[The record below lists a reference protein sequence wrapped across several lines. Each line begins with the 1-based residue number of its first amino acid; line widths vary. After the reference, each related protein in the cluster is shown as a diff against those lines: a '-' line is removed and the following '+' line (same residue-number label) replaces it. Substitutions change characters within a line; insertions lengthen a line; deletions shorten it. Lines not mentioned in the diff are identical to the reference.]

1 MRGVEWEELDQDYWE
16 EQDNHDIQLLGESE
30 PFFWGNPDDSLRK
43 VINQHRNAMQLLTRL
58 TLWLALSCA
67 QVWLL
72 LLARAAGDASV
83 SDGALH
89 RMIKDATDNVE
100 FDANSFDS
108 CLREE
113 LDNENLVLSLKCD
126 SSLPPSACCA
136 CFLPVV
142 ANLRRLP
149 MRAKSEL
156 YIIIARRDGA
166 ERMTRLAKDKEA
178 WSKLPS
184 TKKHHKARRLIDRYG
199 MACAIREQIQA
210 DIASGEQA
218 F

>member
-1 MRGVEWEELDQDYWE
+1 MKTIPMRGVEWEELDQDYWD

-43 VINQHRNAMQLLTRL
+43 
-58 TLWLALSCA
+58 
-67 QVWLL
+67 VWLL

-113 LDNENLVLSLKCD
+113 LDNENLVLSLK
-126 SSLPPSACCA
+126 
-136 CFLPVV
+136 
-142 ANLRRLP
+142 
-149 MRAKSEL
+149 
-156 YIIIARRDGA
+156 DGA

-184 TKKHHKARRLIDRYG
+184 TKKHHKARRLIDRRFDGPKHKRTRDYDDFG
-199 MACAIREQIQA
+199 
-210 DIASGEQA
+210 DWA
-218 F
+218 FGIDDLLGPF

>member
-1 MRGVEWEELDQDYWE
+1 MILSAR
-16 EQDNHDIQLLGESE
+16 
-30 PFFWGNPDDSLRK
+30 SLT
-43 VINQHRNAMQLLTRL
+43 NTQNALQLLTRFTLSL
-58 TLWLALSCA
+58 TLSCA

-113 LDNENLVLSLKCD
+113 LDNEKLVLNLKCD
-126 SSLPPSACCA
+126 SSLCLCPHA
-136 CFLPVV
+136 CFAVA

-156 YIIIARRDGA
+156 YIIIARRDGI
-166 ERMTRLAKDKEA
+166 ERMTKLAKDKEA